1 MTQAAVVG
9 VATYGIGLVT
19 KQYLA
24 NGATWGAEGPKPVV
38 SRILDNLDEASIL
51 NRIKAELAQKLQA
64 KG

>member
-1 MTQAAVVG
+1 
-9 VATYGIGLVT
+9 
-19 KQYLA
+19 
-24 NGATWGAEGPKPVV
+24 VV